1 MSKNYIKNLKNE
13 IKRLKEENQFLQKGI
28 DSREEAHNI
37 VSEQRDKAMALQQK
51 HSQLETNDFIIDA
64 HTKENDRH
72 VLTLK
77 FIVDILL
84 LISQLEKV
92 LADNTV
98 LSDALKLAIATF
110 KVELSK
116 AIQTI
121 QYDGGYSYTS
131 NNNIDDEEYE

>member
-1 MSKNYIKNLKNE
+1 MSK
-13 IKRLKEENQFLQKGI
+13 KRYTEGRNQAL
-28 DSREEAHNI
+28 
-37 VSEQRDKAMALQQK
+37 EQIIQEQQE
-51 HSQLETNDFIIDA
+51 QLETKDFIIDA
-64 HTKENDRH
+64 QTKENDRH

-84 LISQLEKV
+84 LIAQLKKI

-98 LSDALKLAIATF
+98 LSDALRLAITTF

-121 QYDGGYSYTS
+121 EYDGGYSYTFDTS
-131 NNNIDDEEYE
+131 INNCIDNWNDEEEE

>member
-1 MSKNYIKNLKNE
+1 MGG
-13 IKRLKEENQFLQKGI
+13 RNQAL
-28 DSREEAHNI
+28 
-37 VSEQRDKAMALQQK
+37 EQIIQDQQE
-51 HSQLETNDFIIDA
+51 QLETKDFIIDA
-64 HTKENDRH
+64 QTKENDRH
-72 VLTLK
+72 VLTFK

-98 LSDALKLAIATF
+98 LSDAIKLAIATF

-121 QYDGGYSYTS
+121 QYDGGYSYTI

>member
-1 MSKNYIKNLKNE
+1 MSKKRYMEGKNKALE
-13 IKRLKEENQFLQKGI
+13 LIIQ
-28 DSREEAHNI
+28 
-37 VSEQRDKAMALQQK
+37 EQQE
-51 HSQLETNDFIIDA
+51 QLETKDFIIDA
-64 HTKENDRH
+64 QTKENDRH
-72 VLTLK
+72 VLTFK

-92 LADNTV
+92 LADNAV
-98 LSDALKLAIATF
+98 LSDAIKLAIATF

-121 QYDGGYSYTS
+121 QYDGGYSYTI

>member
-1 MSKNYIKNLKNE
+1 MSKKRYMEGKNKAL
-13 IKRLKEENQFLQKGI
+13 
-28 DSREEAHNI
+28 
-37 VSEQRDKAMALQQK
+37 EQIIQEQQEK
-51 HSQLETNDFIIDA
+51 IETKDFIIDA
-64 HTKENDRH
+64 QTKENDRH
-72 VLTLK
+72 VLTFK

-98 LSDALKLAIATF
+98 LSDAIKLAIATF

-121 QYDGGYSYTS
+121 QYDGGYSYTI
-131 NNNIDDEEYE
+131 NNDNSDWDYEEA

>member
-1 MSKNYIKNLKNE
+1 MSK
-13 IKRLKEENQFLQKGI
+13 KRYMEGRNQAL
-28 DSREEAHNI
+28 
-37 VSEQRDKAMALQQK
+37 EQIIQDQQ
-51 HSQLETNDFIIDA
+51 SQLETKDFIIDA
-64 HTKENDRH
+64 QTKENDRH

-84 LISQLEKV
+84 LTNQLEKI

-98 LSDALKLAIATF
+98 LSDALRLAITTF

-121 QYDGGYSYTS
+121 QYDGGYSYTFDTS
-131 NNNIDDEEYE
+131 INNDNSGWNYEEA

>member
-1 MSKNYIKNLKNE
+1 MSK
-13 IKRLKEENQFLQKGI
+13 KRYMEGRNQAL
-28 DSREEAHNI
+28 
-37 VSEQRDKAMALQQK
+37 EQIIQEQQ
-51 HSQLETNDFIIDA
+51 SQLETKDFIIDA
-64 HTKENDRH
+64 QTKENDRH
-72 VLTLK
+72 VLTFK

-98 LSDALKLAIATF
+98 LSDAIKLAIATF

-121 QYDGGYSYTS
+121 QYDGGYSYTFDTS
-131 NNNIDDEEYE
+131 INNNNNDWNYEET

>member
-1 MSKNYIKNLKNE
+1 MSKKRYMEGKNQAL
-13 IKRLKEENQFLQKGI
+13 
-28 DSREEAHNI
+28 
-37 VSEQRDKAMALQQK
+37 EQIIQDQQR
-51 HSQLETNDFIIDA
+51 QLETKDFIIDA
-64 HTKENDRH
+64 QTKENDRH

-84 LISQLEKV
+84 LIGQLEKI

-98 LSDALKLAIATF
+98 LSDALRLAITTF

-121 QYDGGYSYTS
+121 EYDGGYSYAFGTPT
-131 NNNIDDEEYE
+131 NNDNNCWNDEEEE

>member
-1 MSKNYIKNLKNE
+1 MSKKRYMEGKNQAL
-13 IKRLKEENQFLQKGI
+13 
-28 DSREEAHNI
+28 
-37 VSEQRDKAMALQQK
+37 EQIIQEQQEK
-51 HSQLETNDFIIDA
+51 IETKDFIIDA
-64 HTKENDRH
+64 QTKENDRH
-72 VLTLK
+72 VLTFK

-121 QYDGGYSYTS
+121 QYDGGYSYTI

>member
-1 MSKNYIKNLKNE
+1 MSK
-13 IKRLKEENQFLQKGI
+13 KRYMEGRNQAL
-28 DSREEAHNI
+28 
-37 VSEQRDKAMALQQK
+37 EQIIQEQQE
-51 HSQLETNDFIIDA
+51 QLETKDFIIDA
-64 HTKENDRH
+64 QTKENDRH
-72 VLTLK
+72 VLTFK

-121 QYDGGYSYTS
+121 QYDGGYSYTFDTS
-131 NNNIDDEEYE
+131 INNDNSGWNYEET

>member
-1 MSKNYIKNLKNE
+1 MSKKRYMEGKNKALE
-13 IKRLKEENQFLQKGI
+13 LIIQ
-28 DSREEAHNI
+28 
-37 VSEQRDKAMALQQK
+37 EQQV
-51 HSQLETNDFIIDA
+51 QLETKDFIIDA
-64 HTKENDRH
+64 QTKENDRH
-72 VLTLK
+72 VLTFK

-98 LSDALKLAIATF
+98 LSDAIKLAIATF

-121 QYDGGYSYTS
+121 QYDGGYSYTFDTS
-131 NNNIDDEEYE
+131 INNCIDNWNDEEEE

>member
-1 MSKNYIKNLKNE
+1 MSKKKYIE
-13 IKRLKEENQFLQKGI
+13 GRNQAL
-28 DSREEAHNI
+28 
-37 VSEQRDKAMALQQK
+37 EQIIQEQQ
-51 HSQLETNDFIIDA
+51 SQLETKDFIIDA
-64 HTKENDRH
+64 QTKENDRH

-84 LISQLEKV
+84 LTSQLEKI

-98 LSDALKLAIATF
+98 LSDALRLAITTF

-121 QYDGGYSYTS
+121 QYDGGFSYTFDTS
-131 NNNIDDEEYE
+131 INNCIDNWNDEEE

>member
-1 MSKNYIKNLKNE
+1 MSKKRYMEGKNQAL
-13 IKRLKEENQFLQKGI
+13 
-28 DSREEAHNI
+28 
-37 VSEQRDKAMALQQK
+37 EQIIQEQQ
-51 HSQLETNDFIIDA
+51 SQLETKHFLIDA
-64 HTKENDRH
+64 QTKENDRH
-72 VLTLK
+72 ILTFK

-92 LADNTV
+92 MADNTV
-98 LSDALKLAIATF
+98 LSDAIKLAIATF

-121 QYDGGYSYTS
+121 QYDGGYSYTI

>member
-1 MSKNYIKNLKNE
+1 ME
-13 IKRLKEENQFLQKGI
+13 GRNQAL
-28 DSREEAHNI
+28 
-37 VSEQRDKAMALQQK
+37 EQIIQDQQE
-51 HSQLETNDFIIDA
+51 QLETKDFIIDA
-64 HTKENDRH
+64 QTKENDRH
-72 VLTLK
+72 VLTFK

-98 LSDALKLAIATF
+98 LSDAIKLAIATF

-116 AIQTI
+116 AIQAI
-121 QYDGGYSYTS
+121 QYDGGYSYTI

>member
-1 MSKNYIKNLKNE
+1 MSKKRYIE
-13 IKRLKEENQFLQKGI
+13 GRNQAL
-28 DSREEAHNI
+28 
-37 VSEQRDKAMALQQK
+37 EQIIQEQQ
-51 HSQLETNDFIIDA
+51 SQLETKDFIIDA
-64 HTKENDRH
+64 QTKENDRH
-72 VLTLK
+72 VLTFK

-98 LSDALKLAIATF
+98 LSDAIKLAIATF

-121 QYDGGYSYTS
+121 QYDGGYSYTFDTS
-131 NNNIDDEEYE
+131 INNNSNDYNYEEA

>member
-1 MSKNYIKNLKNE
+1 MEGKNQAL
-13 IKRLKEENQFLQKGI
+13 
-28 DSREEAHNI
+28 
-37 VSEQRDKAMALQQK
+37 EQIIQEQQ
-51 HSQLETNDFIIDA
+51 SQLETKDFIIDA
-64 HTKENDRH
+64 QTKENDRH
-72 VLTLK
+72 ILTFK

-92 LADNTV
+92 MADNTV
-98 LSDALKLAIATF
+98 LSDAIKLAIATF

-121 QYDGGYSYTS
+121 QYDGGYSYTI

>member
-1 MSKNYIKNLKNE
+1 MVGKNKAL
-13 IKRLKEENQFLQKGI
+13 
-28 DSREEAHNI
+28 
-37 VSEQRDKAMALQQK
+37 EQIIQEQQEK
-51 HSQLETNDFIIDA
+51 LETKDFIIDA
-64 HTKENDRH
+64 QTKENDRH
-72 VLTLK
+72 VLTFK

-98 LSDALKLAIATF
+98 LSDAIKLAIATF

-121 QYDGGYSYTS
+121 QYDGGYSYTI

>member
-1 MSKNYIKNLKNE
+1 MNK
-13 IKRLKEENQFLQKGI
+13 KRYMEGRNQAL
-28 DSREEAHNI
+28 
-37 VSEQRDKAMALQQK
+37 EQIIQDQQE
-51 HSQLETNDFIIDA
+51 QLETKDFIIDA
-64 HTKENDRH
+64 QTKENDRH
-72 VLTLK
+72 VLTFK

-121 QYDGGYSYTS
+121 QYDGGYSYTI

>member
-1 MSKNYIKNLKNE
+1 MNKKRYMEGKNKAL
-13 IKRLKEENQFLQKGI
+13 
-28 DSREEAHNI
+28 
-37 VSEQRDKAMALQQK
+37 EQIIQDQQE
-51 HSQLETNDFIIDA
+51 QLETKDFIIDA
-64 HTKENDRH
+64 QTKENDRH
-72 VLTLK
+72 VLTFK

-98 LSDALKLAIATF
+98 LSDAIKLAIATF

-121 QYDGGYSYTS
+121 QYDGGYSYTFDTS
-131 NNNIDDEEYE
+131 INNDNSGWNYEEA

>member
-1 MSKNYIKNLKNE
+1 MNKKRYMEGKNKAL
-13 IKRLKEENQFLQKGI
+13 
-28 DSREEAHNI
+28 
-37 VSEQRDKAMALQQK
+37 EQIIQEQQEK
-51 HSQLETNDFIIDA
+51 LETKDFIIDA
-64 HTKENDRH
+64 QTKENDRH
-72 VLTLK
+72 VLTFK

-98 LSDALKLAIATF
+98 LSDAIKLAIATF

-121 QYDGGYSYTS
+121 QYDGGYSYTFDTS
-131 NNNIDDEEYE
+131 INNDNSGWNYEEA

>member
-1 MSKNYIKNLKNE
+1 MEGKNKAL
-13 IKRLKEENQFLQKGI
+13 
-28 DSREEAHNI
+28 
-37 VSEQRDKAMALQQK
+37 EQIIQEQQEK
-51 HSQLETNDFIIDA
+51 LETKDFIIDA
-64 HTKENDRH
+64 QTKENDRH
-72 VLTLK
+72 VLTFK

-121 QYDGGYSYTS
+121 QYDGGYSYTI

>member
-1 MSKNYIKNLKNE
+1 MNKKRYMEGKNKAL
-13 IKRLKEENQFLQKGI
+13 
-28 DSREEAHNI
+28 
-37 VSEQRDKAMALQQK
+37 EQIIQEQQEK
-51 HSQLETNDFIIDA
+51 IETKDFIIDA
-64 HTKENDRH
+64 QTKENDRH
-72 VLTLK
+72 VLTFK

-121 QYDGGYSYTS
+121 QYDGGYSYTI
-131 NNNIDDEEYE
+131 NNDIDDEEYE

>member
-1 MSKNYIKNLKNE
+1 MEGKNKAL
-13 IKRLKEENQFLQKGI
+13 
-28 DSREEAHNI
+28 
-37 VSEQRDKAMALQQK
+37 EQIIQEQQEK
-51 HSQLETNDFIIDA
+51 LETKDFIIDA
-64 HTKENDRH
+64 QTKENDRH
-72 VLTLK
+72 VLTFK

-98 LSDALKLAIATF
+98 LSDAIKLAIATF

-121 QYDGGYSYTS
+121 QYDGGYSYTI

>member
-1 MSKNYIKNLKNE
+1 MSK
-13 IKRLKEENQFLQKGI
+13 KRYMEGRNQAL
-28 DSREEAHNI
+28 
-37 VSEQRDKAMALQQK
+37 EQIIQDQQE
-51 HSQLETNDFIIDA
+51 QLETKDFIIDA
-64 HTKENDRH
+64 QTKENDRH
-72 VLTLK
+72 VLTFK

-121 QYDGGYSYTS
+121 QYDGGYGYTI
-131 NNNIDDEEYE
+131 NNNNNDWNYEET

>member
-1 MSKNYIKNLKNE
+1 MSK
-13 IKRLKEENQFLQKGI
+13 KRYMEGRNQAL
-28 DSREEAHNI
+28 
-37 VSEQRDKAMALQQK
+37 EQIIQEQQE
-51 HSQLETNDFIIDA
+51 QLERKDFIIDA
-64 HTKENDRH
+64 QTKENDRH

-84 LISQLEKV
+84 LIAQLKKI

-98 LSDALKLAIATF
+98 LSDALRLAITTF

-121 QYDGGYSYTS
+121 EYDGGYSYTFDTS
-131 NNNIDDEEYE
+131 INNCIDNWNDEEEE

>member
-1 MSKNYIKNLKNE
+1 MSK
-13 IKRLKEENQFLQKGI
+13 KRYMEGRNQAL
-28 DSREEAHNI
+28 
-37 VSEQRDKAMALQQK
+37 EQIIQDQQE
-51 HSQLETNDFIIDA
+51 QLETKDFIIDA
-64 HTKENDRH
+64 QTKENDRH
-72 VLTLK
+72 VLTFK

-98 LSDALKLAIATF
+98 LSDALKIAIATF

-121 QYDGGYSYTS
+121 QYDGGYSYTI